1 MAGEDTTELL
11 VLFKEIDEMF
21 EHFATCSDV
30 VTVDCT
36 SYLRKLDS
44 LTMKLKEWDLSDDVT
59 NYLTD
64 IRDFTIIFKKC
75 WNALVEEGFPTQ
87 SAPDENA
94 AQGKQASAGENIEG
108 GDKVKINEEN
118 RCRGTE
124 DDERTKEMID
134 GNKCEE
140 REEKDDVPKSDT
152 SELVMGMAR
161 SSETMLPASA
171 PSNLSLDFL
180 SILLTCC
187 VNLTDYSANFCRRFE
202 DSGCLKFLFSVLTP
216 KNLENKLVSSVI
228 TIIYNC
234 CWRVPEVSACCVDII
249 EPLQTFTESPNPE
262 IQAESFLSLAYIV
275 KESETHRIALNRSCV
290 QFLLKVLADCLN
302 DLGHLGYSLLE
313 IAMGINQL
321 AINDNN
327 KRVIVDLG
335 GHVLLERLLDEE
347 SSSEDEKMFAARA
360 IWRLSFVE
368 ANRALMTHTQSL
380 CDVLQK
386 IKTETTNDALQQTCT
401 GALFVLNN
409 METSI
414 SGDAQEQQPEKE
426 EGEIVDLT
434 IEGGLHVMI
443 SYQWASQ
450 SILLKVKDFL
460 QKNGYR
466 VWMDIDCMKGDIL
479 DAMAKAVQQSAV
491 VLVGMTRKYKES
503 QNCRTEA
510 TYAYTLN
517 KDIIPLKL
525 QDGYSPDVWLG
536 ALCGMKKYVSLC
548 SEADLDE
555 GLQELVAE
563 LGPRGELGRSSEDL
577 ENRGENEILDSPS
590 IHSMV
595 SRDSI
600 EATVSLNLD
609 SIPMPLDTVDGA
621 STPRQGS
628 GHSHGSRKPSHPQSG
643 VSMWSRQD
651 TGSWLKSMGIDATND
666 RIRKLDGTR
675 LVQIFGLLNRAP
687 EYCVTSLNRELGMS
701 FWDVLT
707 FVDELEKMFA

>member
-1 MAGEDTTELL
+1 
-11 VLFKEIDEMF
+11 
-21 EHFATCSDV
+21 
-30 VTVDCT
+30 
-36 SYLRKLDS
+36 
-44 LTMKLKEWDLSDDVT
+44 
-59 NYLTD
+59 
-64 IRDFTIIFKKC
+64 
-75 WNALVEEGFPTQ
+75 
-87 SAPDENA
+87 
-94 AQGKQASAGENIEG
+94 
-108 GDKVKINEEN
+108 
-118 RCRGTE
+118 
-124 DDERTKEMID
+124 MID
-134 GNKCEE
+134 GNNCEE

-152 SELVMGMAR
+152 SEIVMGMAR
-161 SSETMLPASA
+161 SSESMLAASA
-171 PSNLSLDFL
+171 PSNLSLDIL
-180 SILLTCC
+180 SILLTSC
-187 VNLTDYSANFCRRFE
+187 VDLTDYSANFCRRFE
-202 DSGCLKFLFSVLTP
+202 DSGCLKSLFSVLTP

-234 CWRVPEVSACCVDII
+234 CWRVPEVSARCVDII

-262 IQAESFLSLAYIV
+262 IQAESFLSLAYLV

-290 QFLLKVLADCLN
+290 QFLLKVLAKCLDN
-302 DLGHLGYSLLE
+302 LKREYEGYSPGSAP
-313 IAMGINQL
+313 AMGINQL

-335 GHVLLERLLDEE
+335 GHVLLERLLYED
-347 SSSEDEKMFAARA
+347 SSSKDEKMFAARA
-360 IWRLSFVE
+360 IWRLSFDE
-368 ANRALMTHTQSL
+368 ANRALMTRTQSL

-386 IKTETTNDALQQTCT
+386 IQKETTNDALQQACA

-409 METSI
+409 MEASI
-414 SGDAQEQQPEKE
+414 SGDKQELQPEQE
-426 EGEIVDLT
+426 EGEIVDLNR
-434 IEGGLHVMI
+434 EGGRHVMI

-460 QKNGYR
+460 QKRGYR

-525 QDGYSPDVWLG
+525 QDGFSPDDWLG

-548 SEADLDE
+548 SESGLDE

-563 LGPRGELGRSSEDL
+563 LGPRGELGRRL
-577 ENRGENEILDSPS
+577 EELGNRGEDERLKAPS

-600 EATVSLNLD
+600 EATVSLNLE
-609 SIPMPLDTVDGA
+609 STPLPLDTVDGVF
-621 STPRQGS
+621 TPRQGRS
-628 GHSHGSRKPSHPQSG
+628 GHSLGSRKPSNPQSG
-643 VSMWSRQD
+643 VSMWSQQD
-651 TGSWLKSMGIDATND
+651 TGSWLTSIGIDATNG

-707 FVDELEKMFA
+707 FVDGLEKMFA